1 MRFEDQ
7 FLFQGRF
14 GGDLKLAS
22 LTKRIQQIIVITK
35 LTLVFEVYDSSEAAL
50 HSFKK

>member
-1 MRFEDQ
+1 MKFEDQ

-14 GGDLKLAS
+14 EGDLKLAS
-22 LTKRIQQIIVITK
+22 PTKKIQQIIVTTK

-50 HSFKK
+50 HNFKK